1 MAKLYTFPQRLKR
14 ARVRQGYTQQ
24 ELAFML
30 GCSAQSVCNFERG
43 RTRPGMPYLR
53 RFCEALRIPLKNFV
67 HEWENWE
74 DCK

>member
-14 ARVRQGYTQQ
+14 ARMRAGYTQK

-30 GCSAQSVCNFERG
+30 RCTAQSVSNFEVG

-53 RFCEALRIPLKNFV
+53 RFCELVRFPLKNFI

-74 DCK
+74 ASK